1 MNNKRTS
8 QYIALFDK
16 IDRRNTCAVL
26 GLSVVQALFFSVETI
41 LIAGLI
47 DNIISSLSD
56 KNGAVFGSVLALL
69 AFWIL
74 RRLLTFLYGN
84 SAANLQKSADTAI
97 PLYLFHK
104 KSRLSYR
111 TMEQQEVQEL
121 MRRIESD
128 TSEKTYEYFENNI
141 SLMETF
147 LECAGLLA
155 LVMYKNVWIGV
166 ILFLVLIPYAVF
178 SVKNGR
184 FSYEAYE
191 ESEELFRR
199 ADYFQSVMKDRSYME
214 ERTLFQYG
222 LYFQKKWLKKYRDA
236 IQIEKNANLHIFA
249 KSEGINIC
257 STILIGVIAFLLLL
271 TVRYNSV
278 TLGFFIALIKSMI
291 QFIDT
296 TSTDFAK
303 RMRTY
308 ETGKLFLR
316 DLTEFQ
322 NLEEESDDRGIAI
335 AGKEE
340 TDDHGIAIAGKEESD
355 DRGTEIAGKEQADD
369 NGIKFDGE
377 NKADDCCAEFD
388 ETVEHIEF
396 RDVTFAYPGSETCIF
411 DHLSL
416 TLDGGRQYALVG
428 DNGAGKS
435 TLLKLLMGFYDNY
448 TGEILINGRDIRSI
462 SRASL
467 RNLFSFVPQQIAK
480 YELRLDEYLKTDDR
494 EKIRDVFSRLG
505 ISDIR
510 FEEEFPQFGKIEENG
525 IDLSGG
531 QWQLLAIARA
541 VLDNRAIYILDEP
554 TAAIDPVREARLYE
568 LFQEIM
574 KTKFTILVTHRLGAA
589 RMSDE
594 IIVLRDGAVREK
606 GSHAALM
613 QQGGIYQTMYNTQRK
628 WYE

>member
-1 MNNKRTS
+1 
-8 QYIALFDK
+8 
-16 IDRRNTCAVL
+16 
-26 GLSVVQALFFSVETI
+26 
-41 LIAGLI
+41 
-47 DNIISSLSD
+47 
-56 KNGAVFGSVLALL
+56 
-69 AFWIL
+69 
-74 RRLLTFLYGN
+74 
-84 SAANLQKSADTAI
+84 
-97 PLYLFHK
+97 
-104 KSRLSYR
+104 
-111 TMEQQEVQEL
+111 
-121 MRRIESD
+121 
-128 TSEKTYEYFENNI
+128 
-141 SLMETF
+141 
-147 LECAGLLA
+147 
-155 LVMYKNVWIGV
+155 
-166 ILFLVLIPYAVF
+166 
-178 SVKNGR
+178 
-184 FSYEAYE
+184 
-191 ESEELFRR
+191 
-199 ADYFQSVMKDRSYME
+199 
-214 ERTLFQYG
+214 
-222 LYFQKKWLKKYRDA
+222 
-236 IQIEKNANLHIFA
+236 
-249 KSEGINIC
+249 
-257 STILIGVIAFLLLL
+257 LLLL

-322 NLEEESDDRGIAI
+322 NLEEETDGCGIAFD
-335 AGKEE
+335 GKEE
-340 TDDHGIAIAGKEESD
+340 TDNS
-355 DRGTEIAGKEQADD
+355 
-369 NGIKFDGE
+369 GIKFDGE
-377 NKADDCCAEFD
+377 NKTDDSGAGVD
-388 ETVEHIEF
+388 EAVEHIEF
-396 RDVTFAYPGSETCIF
+396 RDVTFAYPGSGNNLF

-416 TLDGGRQYALVG
+416 TLYGGRQYALVG

-462 SRASL
+462 PRESL
-467 RNLFSFVPQQIAK
+467 RSLFSFVPQQIAK

-589 RMSDE
+589 KMSDE

-606 GSHAALM
+606 GSHAELM